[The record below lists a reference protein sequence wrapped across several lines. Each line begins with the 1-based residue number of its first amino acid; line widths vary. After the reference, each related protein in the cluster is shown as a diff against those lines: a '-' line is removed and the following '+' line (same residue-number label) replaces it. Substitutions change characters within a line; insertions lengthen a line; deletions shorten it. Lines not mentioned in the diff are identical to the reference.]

1 MSCLWFLKALAFHNL
16 KKKKIPKTGVQWD
29 RIVTLIQ
36 PILRMK
42 LIFIPLLP
50 SSSSRIPTFIG
61 CLPSEVKQIFVP
73 ARLNLCLPWSC
84 HAHLLLSPSMKALRG
99 MPDSAAF
106 QTYLYVPN
114 IKQKSQSLFTF
125 TVCTVLDS
133 IVILFFFFLVFACW
147 STGKMRPQWSD
158 GGHFLDSVEY
168 SMSPW

>member
-1 MSCLWFLKALAFHNL
+1 
-16 KKKKIPKTGVQWD
+16 
-29 RIVTLIQ
+29 
-36 PILRMK
+36 MK

-106 QTYLYVPN
+106 QTYLSVPN

-133 IVILFFFFLVFACW
+133 IVILFFFFGFCLLVHWQDEITVIRWRSFSRFSW
-147 STGKMRPQWSD
+147 IFNVT
-158 GGHFLDSVEY
+158 LVEILY
-168 SMSPW
+168 WWEPGLLI